1 MSNKR
6 NNISDKLQAKK
17 DIVLN
22 SSSGKK
28 FTAVH
33 ILAIG
38 VIIAAGIIAVVLNS
52 GNKKFESKSITS
64 PQSSQDQKVNNSQN
78 DTKEFSYEA
87 SLFNDKKAKYYQ
99 YQHGKILIKYFIL
112 KSQDG
117 QIRAAFDAC
126 DVCWPEGKGYAQDS
140 DEMICRN
147 CGQRF
152 PSNKI
157 NIVKGGCNPS
167 PLNITV
173 QNGMVII
180 KTSEIIQ
187 GSRYFDFSKKG

>member
-1 MSNKR
+1 MSKKR
-6 NNISDKLQAKK
+6 NNSPDKLQAKK

-28 FTAVH
+28 FSPVH
-33 ILAIG
+33 FLAIG
-38 VIIAAGIIAVVLNS
+38 VIIAACIIAVALNS
-52 GNKKFESKSITS
+52 DSKKIANNSVTS
-64 PQSSQDQKVNNSQN
+64 PQTSQGETMNVSQN
-78 DTKEFSYEA
+78 DTNEFSYDA
-87 SLFNDKKAKYYQ
+87 SIFNDRKAKYYQ

-126 DVCWPEGKGYAQDS
+126 DVCWPEGKGYAQDG

-167 PLNITV
+167 PLNISV
-173 QNGMVII
+173 QNGKVII
-180 KTSEIIQ
+180 KTADIIQ
-187 GSRYFDFSKKG
+187 GSRYFDFTKKG